1 MTKRYAALAVL
12 VPATMVLGCAPAV
25 WVRGTTSDPVL
36 GAASITA
43 TGGQAAPGALAL
55 AAVSA
60 GAFVA
65 VVAVGRRLRAVAA
78 VLMVATAGAAAAL
91 VVRVLLAPAQA
102 LGRRAAE
109 QVGRVGSVA
118 TDAAA
123 TAWLW
128 VAVVAALAMLGAT
141 VAAGWGA
148 RHWAG
153 LSPRFERSPAA
164 PGDGRAGHD
173 PLNAWDALS
182 RGADPTADTPPP
194 AT

>member
-1 MTKRYAALAVL
+1 MTTRYAALAVL
-12 VPATMVLGCAPAV
+12 VPAALVLGCAPAV
-25 WVRGTTSDPVL
+25 WVRGTSSDPVL

-43 TGGQAAPGALAL
+43 TGAQAAPGALAL

-65 VVAVGRRLRAVAA
+65 VVAVGRRLRAAAA
-78 VLMVATAGAAAAL
+78 VLMVAAAGAAVAL
-91 VVRVLLAPAQA
+91 LARVLLAPAEA
-102 LGRRAAE
+102 VGRRAAE
-109 QVGRVGSVA
+109 QVGRVGSVPA
-118 TDAAA
+118 EAAA

-128 VAVVAALAMLGAT
+128 VAVVAAVALLGAT
-141 VAAGWGA
+141 AVVGWAA

-153 LSPRFERSPAA
+153 LSPRFERAPAA
-164 PGDGRAGHD
+164 PGDGRAGQG
-173 PLNAWDALS
+173 PVSAWDALS